1 MKIVK
6 HSGDIVD
13 FNREKLR
20 QSLLKSGAN
29 DVMVDDVLKAIGKKI
44 FEGISTQKIYK
55 LAFSMLKR
63 IPGAHA
69 ARYNL
74 RTAIQQLGPAGFFFE
89 KFIARIFLSE
99 GYKTITNLIL
109 QGKCVSHEIDIGLS
123 KDGVIVM
130 VECKFHAGREA
141 NSDVKVPMY
150 ILSRFKDLQGKLHQ
164 IFTNKDTIEF
174 CRIVTNN
181 RFTTDAITFA
191 KCSGLELLS
200 WDYPPNDSLKKK
212 IDTHNLYPVTCLTTL
227 SIVEKEKLLILD
239 TLMTI
244 ELINNSD
251 VLHKIGLS
259 DIRIKNV
266 LKEASQLSNF
276 L

>member
-29 DVMVDDVLKAIGKKI
+29 DVMVDDVLKAIEEQI

-89 KFIARIFLSE
+89 NSSQ
-99 GYKTITNLIL
+99 GYFYQKAT
-109 QGKCVSHEIDIGLS
+109 
-123 KDGVIVM
+123 
-130 VECKFHAGREA
+130 
-141 NSDVKVPMY
+141 
-150 ILSRFKDLQGKLHQ
+150 
-164 IFTNKDTIEF
+164 
-174 CRIVTNN
+174 
-181 RFTTDAITFA
+181 
-191 KCSGLELLS
+191 
-200 WDYPPNDSLKKK
+200 
-212 IDTHNLYPVTCLTTL
+212 
-227 SIVEKEKLLILD
+227 KLLQ
-239 TLMTI
+239 TSYCK
-244 ELINNSD
+244 E
-251 VLHKIGLS
+251 
-259 DIRIKNV
+259 NV
-266 LKEASQLSNF
+266 F
-276 L
+276 HMR